1 MKKWF
6 SFLLCGLLFTSSGMH
21 AAVAKPPP
29 EKDAKKPP
37 QTKQVKEAKYIFE
50 ETVYIPLP
58 QDGLKKWKLGLQKAD
73 EKKGSAVT
81 RYFLESESASNWTQ
95 LINIQFKDTKLVKH
109 GSAESAMQDEAS
121 KSQVVN
127 QKVHFQNPH
136 DVLYE
141 RAFPTGEHEIV
152 RLIMTKKGLHR
163 VAYVKKGP
171 LTKEERV
178 AWVQLLSK
186 GMIGGKER
194 T

>member
-6 SFLLCGLLFTSSGMH
+6 SFLLCGLLLTSLEMQ
-21 AAVAKPPP
+21 AAVAKPPA
-29 EKDAKKPP
+29 EKEAKKAP
-37 QTKQVKEAKYIFE
+37 QTKQVKETKYIFE
-50 ETVYIPLP
+50 ETVYVPLP
-58 QDGLKKWKLGLQKAD
+58 QEGMKKWKLGLQKAD

-81 RYFLESESASNWTQ
+81 RYILDSETTSNWTQ
-95 LINIQFKDTKLVKH
+95 LINIQFKDTKLVKVE
-109 GSAESAMQDEAS
+109 SAELAMQEESAR
-121 KSQVVN
+121 SQVVN

-141 RAFPTGEHEIV
+141 REFPTGEHEIV

-171 LTKEERV
+171 ITKEERI

-186 GMIGGKER
+186 GMIGGRER

>member
-6 SFLLCGLLFTSSGMH
+6 SFLICGLLLTPLGMQ

-29 EKDAKKPP
+29 VKDAKKT
-37 QTKQVKEAKYIFE
+37 QQIKEAKYIFE
-50 ETVYIPLP
+50 ETVYVPLP
-58 QDGLKKWKLGLQKAD
+58 QNALNKWKLGLQKAD
-73 EKKGSAVT
+73 EKKGSTVT
-81 RYFLESESASNWTQ
+81 RYFLESETENNWTQ
-95 LINIQFKDTKLVKH
+95 LINIQFKDTKLVKLD
-109 GSAESAMQDEAS
+109 SAESAMQEESA

-141 RAFPTGEHEIV
+141 REFPTGEHEIV

-171 LTKEERV
+171 MTKEERI
-178 AWVQLLSK
+178 AWVQILSK

-194 T
+194 

>member
-6 SFLLCGLLFTSSGMH
+6 FFLLCGLIPLGMQ

-29 EKDAKKPP
+29 EKDAKAK

-50 ETVYIPLP
+50 ETVYVPLP
-58 QDGLKKWKLGLQKAD
+58 QHGLKQWKLGLQKAD

-81 RYFLESESASNWTQ
+81 RYFLESETASNWTE
-95 LINIQFKDTKLVKH
+95 LINIQFKDSKLVKLD
-109 GSAESAMQDEAS
+109 SAESAMQEEAA

-141 RAFPTGEHEIV
+141 REFPTGEHEIV

-171 LTKEERV
+171 LTKEERI

-186 GMIGGKER
+186 GMIGGRER
-194 T
+194 